1 MAVYSIETI
10 KSEKRISFSGISPD
24 LKQTTHKISIPW
36 DVDESDLAQI
46 IGIVDKL
53 RKDYP
58 SQSWMIYRHIKE
70 IVNY

>member
-1 MAVYSIETI
+1 MNTYSIETI
-10 KSEKRISFSGISPD
+10 KSENLSGISTD

-46 IGIVDKL
+46 TEYVDKL